1 MLVPGLNLMVG
12 PPKTFKSFLILNVV
26 ASMMDKQPVG
36 GDKRKVPL
44 KKGPCVYF
52 AAEQSASSLKHI
64 YQERV
69 LRRKMSGPTSWDFIV
84 PRDPWAWQ
92 LDDVQGEH
100 DLVKF
105 AEEWKPM
112 ILVLDPL
119 VYFHKIDENDPQ
131 MVRPL
136 VPLRKAMLKHG
147 GALVVV
153 HHARK
158 ESSQGTPSKTSG
170 GDWNKVRGT
179 SALWAMSDAGIML
192 SKTNNPSHIR
202 VDLEFKD
209 HPAEEWTWNIRTE
222 RVTSTAGKSGA
233 KAGASSGTAE

>member
-26 ASMMDKQPVG
+26 AAMMEQQPVG
-36 GDKRKVPL
+36 GDVRRVPAKR
-44 KKGPCVYF
+44 GPCVYF
-52 AAEQSASSLKHI
+52 AAEQSASSLKYI
-64 YQERV
+64 YEQRV
-69 LRRKMSGPTSWDFIV
+69 LRRKMKPGRSWDFVV
-84 PRDPWAWQ
+84 PKDPWQWQ
-92 LDDVQGEH
+92 LDDVQGEY
-100 DLVKF
+100 DLVRF
-105 AEEWKPM
+105 AEEFKPM

-192 SKTNNPSHIR
+192 SKTNLAHQIR

-209 HPAEEWTWNIRTE
+209 HAAEEWMWNIRTE
-222 RVTSTAGKSGA
+222 QTQQIPKGKA
-233 KAGASSGTAE
+233 K